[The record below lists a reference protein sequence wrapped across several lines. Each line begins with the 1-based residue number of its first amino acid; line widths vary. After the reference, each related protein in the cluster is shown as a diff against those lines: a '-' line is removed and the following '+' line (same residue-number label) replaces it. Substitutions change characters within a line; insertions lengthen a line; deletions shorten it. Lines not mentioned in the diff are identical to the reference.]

1 MADANGR
8 QSMDQPGRRDG
19 IAIIGMS
26 CLFPGARDLETY
38 WNNILNKVD
47 AVSEPPAEAWDADV
61 YYDPDFNDLDKVYCQ
76 RGGYLGSLVSFDPLA
91 YGIPPMSV
99 GGEPDQWL
107 ALKLAYDAMADAGC
121 ADLPEAVRH
130 RTAVVLGKG
139 TYLNGGN
146 ATAIQRTMIVGQ
158 TLELIKRLNPEIGDD
173 KIELLRQ
180 EMKRVLPPIGPETVA
195 GLIPN
200 IIVGRIAN
208 RLDLMGP
215 SYTVDAACASSLV
228 AVQLA
233 MRDLLNGE
241 CDLALAGG
249 SQVWMPV
256 AALNVFCQLGALSRD
271 QQIRPFDKD
280 ANGTLLG
287 EGIGMVVLKR
297 LADAERDGDRIYA
310 VLRGVGVAS
319 DGRGVSVM
327 APRIDGEEMALRR
340 AYEDAGVSP
349 DSIGLIEAHGTA
361 TAVGDVVEMQA
372 LTRVFGERER
382 GLPRCALG
390 TVKSMI
396 SHTIPA
402 SGVAG
407 LIKISLALHQK
418 VLPPTLHVT
427 EPNPKLEL
435 EKTQFYLNTESRP
448 WIHGGPEPRRA
459 GINAFGFGGI
469 NAHAVVEEYRP
480 AQAAEPLDVRYLPPW
495 DSEVVI
501 LDGTSAADLLAR
513 VQQVGV
519 WLDDLAEAANAAH
532 SLADVAYTLNAGLS
546 PAAGAARVS
555 IIATS
560 VADLRQKLDRV
571 AQRLAAPDCQRIKDV
586 SGIYYFA
593 QPVGVDGKVV
603 LLFPGEGAQYPNM
616 LADLCL
622 HFPEVREVF
631 DRYDQIFVGHPR
643 GELPSDFIFP
653 RPSFNDADRRRAEER
668 LMQMDAAIEAVQ
680 AANQAMFAL
689 LEKLGV
695 PADACVGHSS
705 GEYSAASASGVFDV
719 DSDERFVSL
728 GRALYQYYAD
738 ASAQNDVPK
747 AVLLAIGAP
756 RERVEEIA
764 REAGGDVFL
773 AVDNCPHQSILIG
786 EPAAAERARAI
797 VEREGLIYERL
808 AYDRAV
814 HTPLFEPY
822 TADLRQLYEQVP
834 VRPARI
840 PLYSCA
846 TSERYPDD
854 PEAVRELFLE
864 HWSRPVEFQ
873 RTIDAL
879 YDDGARMFVEVG
891 PRGNLSAF
899 VEDILRG
906 RPACIV
912 PANVMRRSGITQLNH
927 LVGMLAAHGVDLNL
941 QHLYAHRQP
950 KRIDRREGETAARRS
965 NPVLLSSAWP
975 MIRLSD
981 EVVGQVRTASP
992 FAVDG
997 PVAGNGH
1004 HPLPVAGLDAPG
1016 PVPVDME
1023 ERGESGQPWPIAD
1036 DWAPAPAMFLADAP
1050 HHGDDIA
1057 AVLASHLD
1065 VMDQFLVSQQEIMQ
1079 AFLRGAEPALGEDS
1093 HAQPHEERI
1102 ESSSEKAPA
1111 WGEPVVV
1118 VEPDGDYWAE
1128 AAARPATSER
1138 PPEDPTISEVSYA
1151 RADVVTSAAPAQLP
1165 AGAGRGEVASRLLAL
1180 VSDRTGYPIEMLD
1193 ERLDMEAD
1201 LGIDSIKRVEILATY
1216 RQQYGGLDDSL
1227 VERLTAERTLSG
1239 IIGLIAGDVSSQA
1252 PRSAVES
1259 VRAPVHSYPLL
1270 GTIVSWEPDREL
1282 VAERVFDLARDR
1294 YLRDHTMGRTVS
1306 TTDDSLTPLAIMPL
1320 TMSLEILAEA
1330 ASCLIPGKVVVG
1342 MRDVHAGRWLAWEDA
1357 PQTLRIR
1364 ATRLDDDF
1372 GRSRVHV
1379 TLWNLSEPGAGAASP
1394 VVETTVLLDDAYPR
1408 PVAPRVS
1415 RPADGQ
1421 ASRWTPD
1428 ALYRDVMF
1436 HGPAWQGVKAIDET
1450 GTNGIVARLE
1460 VLPTAGFFAD
1470 PLPADFVVDPV
1481 VLDAAGQAIGFWTT
1495 EHLTTGKVVF
1505 PFRLAGLDIFGPPR
1519 PVGETIGCLA
1529 SIELIGE
1536 HLVRSDI
1543 ELVSADGTLWMRLEG
1558 WEDKRF
1564 EVPSHLLSLIL
1575 ARDGETVSSDWP
1587 DGAAPYDS
1595 NHRLACRA
1603 VEMAIPADHA
1613 FWKRVW
1619 AGRILGR
1626 AERERFVALRT
1637 PDRRQL
1643 EWLGARTAAKEA
1655 VQWLVKRYYGLDLLP
1670 ADIEIYPGGESEP
1683 LVGGA
1688 WLSSI
1693 DVVPVVSLA
1702 HTDGLA
1708 VALAALPSEGGV
1720 SSVGIDI
1727 ERVKARPEGYADV
1740 AFDDAER
1747 TLIAA
1752 VTGDEVEWT
1761 LRCWCAKEAV
1771 GKALGSGLS
1780 DGPRSLAVVAIDG
1793 PTGRVEVEPRGRL
1806 AAANEPGLRLVAYTC
1821 RQDDLVSA
1829 STIGERA
1836 GS

>member
-1 MADANGR
+1 M
-8 QSMDQPGRRDG
+8 
-19 IAIIGMS
+19 
-26 CLFPGARDLETY
+26 
-38 WNNILNKVD
+38 
-47 AVSEPPAEAWDADV
+47 
-61 YYDPDFNDLDKVYCQ
+61 
-76 RGGYLGSLVSFDPLA
+76 
-91 YGIPPMSV
+91 
-99 GGEPDQWL
+99 
-107 ALKLAYDAMADAGC
+107 
-121 ADLPEAVRH
+121 
-130 RTAVVLGKG
+130 
-139 TYLNGGN
+139 
-146 ATAIQRTMIVGQ
+146 
-158 TLELIKRLNPEIGDD
+158 
-173 KIELLRQ
+173 
-180 EMKRVLPPIGPETVA
+180 
-195 GLIPN
+195 
-200 IIVGRIAN
+200 
-208 RLDLMGP
+208 
-215 SYTVDAACASSLV
+215 
-228 AVQLA
+228 
-233 MRDLLNGE
+233 LNGE

-249 SQVWMPV
+249 SQVWMPI
-256 AALNVFCQLGALSRD
+256 AALNVFCQLGALSHD

-361 TAVGDVVEMQA
+361 TAVGDVVEVQA
-372 LTRVFGERER
+372 LTRVFGEREH

-407 LIKISLALHQK
+407 LIKIALALHQK

-435 EKTQFYLNTESRP
+435 EKTQFYLNTEPRP

-480 AQAAEPLDVRYLPPW
+480 AQAAEPLDVHYLPPW

-501 LDGTSAADLLAR
+501 LDSTSAVDLLAR
-513 VQQVGV
+513 VKQVGV
-519 WLDDLAEAANAAH
+519 WLDELAAAATSAYR
-532 SLADVAYTLNAGLS
+532 LADVAYTLNAGLG

-555 IIATS
+555 IVATS

-571 AQRLAAPDCQRIKDV
+571 AQRLADPNCQRIKDV

-593 QPVGVDGKVV
+593 QPVGVDGKVI

-653 RPSFNDADRRRAEER
+653 RPAFNDADRRRAEER

-719 DSDERFVSL
+719 DADERFINL

-764 REAGGDVFL
+764 REAGGDIFL

-786 EPAAAERARAI
+786 EPGAAERARAI

-814 HTPLFEPY
+814 HPPLFEPY

-846 TSERYPDD
+846 TSERYPED

-879 YDDGARMFVEVG
+879 YDDGARVFVEVG

-941 QHLYAHRQP
+941 QHLYDRRQP
-950 KRIDRREGETAARRS
+950 KRIDRQDDDSTARHS
-965 NPVLLSSAWP
+965 NPVLLSSSWP

-981 EVVGQVRTASP
+981 EVVEQMRTTSP
-992 FAVDG
+992 SVAGG

-1004 HPLPVAGLDAPG
+1004 HPPPVRFAETNPAPADAKSAEIPNQTWT
-1016 PVPVDME
+1016 
-1023 ERGESGQPWPIAD
+1023 SAD
-1036 DWAPAPAMFLADAP
+1036 DWTPAPTMRLTDALRP
-1050 HHGDDIA
+1050 VDDVA

-1079 AFLRGAEPALGEDS
+1079 AFLQGSDPSWGDDALVQLHEDW
-1093 HAQPHEERI
+1093 I
-1102 ESSSEKAPA
+1102 ESSPEEAPE
-1111 WGEPVVV
+1111 WDGPVVV
-1118 VEPDGDYWAE
+1118 AESEGDDWAGV
-1128 AAARPATSER
+1128 AAQLATTERPPADPATSEA
-1138 PPEDPTISEVSYA
+1138 SYA
-1151 RADVVTSAAPAQLP
+1151 RADVAPSPMSAQPP
-1165 AGAGRGEVASRLLAL
+1165 TGAGRDDVASRLLAL

-1227 VERLTAERTLSG
+1227 VERLTAERTLG
-1239 IIGLIAGDVSSQA
+1239 GVIGLIVGDLSSQA
-1252 PRSAVES
+1252 SLSADEGV
-1259 VRAPVHSYPLL
+1259 PTIVHPYPLL
-1270 GTIVSWEPDREL
+1270 GTIVSWEPNREL

-1294 YLRDHTMGRTVS
+1294 YLRDHTMGRTVA

-1330 ASCLIPGKVVVG
+1330 AACLIPGKVVVG

-1357 PQTLRIR
+1357 PQTLRVT

-1372 GRSRVHV
+1372 DRARAHV
-1379 TLWNLSEPGAGAASP
+1379 SLWNLSEPGAGAVSP

-1408 PVAPRVS
+1408 PVAPRIS
-1415 RPADGQ
+1415 RPAGGR

-1428 ALYRDVMF
+1428 RLYRDVMF

-1450 GTNGIVARLE
+1450 GTDGIVARLE
-1460 VLPTAGFFAD
+1460 VLPTTGFFTDA
-1470 PLPADFVVDPV
+1470 PSADFVVDPV

-1495 EHLTTGKVVF
+1495 EHLTTGRVVF

-1519 PVGETIGCLA
+1519 PVGEAIDCLA
-1529 SIELIGE
+1529 SIKLISD

-1543 ELVSADGTLWMRLEG
+1543 ELVSADGALWMRLEG

-1564 EVPSHLLSLIL
+1564 DVPSHLLSLIL
-1575 ARDGETVSSDWP
+1575 ARDGETISSDWP
-1587 DGAAPYDS
+1587 DGAVPFDS
-1595 NHRLACRA
+1595 NERLACR
-1603 VEMAIPADHA
+1603 VIETAIPADHG

-1619 AGRILGR
+1619 AARVLSR
-1626 AERERFVALRT
+1626 AERERFGALR
-1637 PDRRQL
+1637 PPGRRQL

-1655 VQWLVKRYYGLDLLP
+1655 VQALVKQYYGLDLLP
-1670 ADIEIYPGGESEP
+1670 ADIEIYPGGEGEP

-1688 WLSSI
+1688 WLSSV

-1708 VALAALPSEGGV
+1708 VALAALPFEGGV
-1720 SSVGIDI
+1720 SSLGIDI
-1727 ERVKARPEGYADV
+1727 ERVKARPEEYADV

-1747 TLIAA
+1747 ALIAA
-1752 VTGDEVEWT
+1752 VTGGDDEWT

-1771 GKALGSGLS
+1771 GKALRSGLT

-1793 PTGRVEVEPRGRL
+1793 PSGRVEVEPRGRL
-1806 AAANEPGLRLVAYTC
+1806 AAANEPGLRLVAYTR

-1836 GS
+1836 GP